1 MPQSYHRIW
10 IHAIWSTK
18 ERTPYIVPAVENKI
32 YQFLK
37 EQFIATG
44 CRVSIING
52 MPDHVH
58 CLFLL
63 SKQQSIAEVIKQVK
77 GSSAHFINQQQILPM
92 RFSWQNGYAAYSVS
106 EKAVKKVFE
115 YIKNQKQHHITKD
128 FEAEYDMFL
137 RYYGF
142 NPKL

>member
-1 MPQSYHRIW
+1 
-10 IHAIWSTK
+10 
-18 ERTPYIVPAVENKI
+18 V
-32 YQFLK
+32 
-37 EQFIATG
+37 
-44 CRVSIING
+44 
-52 MPDHVH
+52 
-58 CLFLL
+58 
-63 SKQQSIAEVIKQVK
+63 
-77 GSSAHFINQQQILPM
+77 

-106 EKAVKKVFE
+106 EKAVTKVFE

>member
-1 MPQSYHRIW
+1 M
-10 IHAIWSTK
+10 
-18 ERTPYIVPAVENKI
+18 

-63 SKQQSIAEVIKQVK
+63 SKQQSIAEVIKQEK
-77 GSSAHFINQQQILPM
+77 GSSAHFINQQQILPV

-106 EKAVKKVFE
+106 EKAVTKVFE

-128 FEAEYDMFL
+128 FEAEYQ
-137 RYYGF
+137 Y
-142 NPKL
+142 KKT